1 MTQNEFV
8 DMAALLVR
16 DQDINQTSDP
26 EFVMKMKKLA
36 LPGKFT
42 LQTYIAPKLDAR
54 YITSFNDVTDDRLMG
69 LRPNIDF
76 DIVAQK
82 YHNHHRMDDQYTRIK
97 VNKMYDRYNQ
107 VMLDNSIN

>member
-1 MTQNEFV
+1 MTQHEFS

-16 DQDINQTSDP
+16 DHDINQASDP

-36 LPGKFT
+36 LPSRFT

-54 YITSFNDVTDDRLMG
+54 YITTFNDVTNDRLMG

-76 DIVAQK
+76 DIVA
-82 YHNHHRMDDQYTRIK
+82 
-97 VNKMYDRYNQ
+97 
-107 VMLDNSIN
+107 